1 MGLKKKILIGIVCC
15 LILYM
20 CMFIYSIGGSF
31 KPRYE
36 ITDKVLDS
44 IEIKDFVGNYE
55 MSISKNEKMSKADLG
70 FKCGEN
76 VYKLGTLMSLKHFNV
91 LSEKETEYIRIQ
103 HLLSPSRQYEII
115 AYQSLTAEDTSQ
127 WYIWG
132 LRSMSPNVYTTRG
145 IRIGDTKS
153 YIQNKVGLKL
163 KQEEYNVEGATICFN
178 FNSGVLTEVFMHV

>member
-1 MGLKKKILIGIVCC
+1 MGLKKKIFIGIIG
-15 LILYM
+15 ILTLYL
-20 CMFIYSIGGSF
+20 CMFIYSVGGSF
-31 KPRYE
+31 KPKYE

-55 MSISKNEKMSKADLG
+55 LSVSKNDKMSKADLG

-76 VYKLGTLMSLKHFNV
+76 IYKLGTLMSLKHFNV
-91 LSEKETEYIRIQ
+91 LDEKETEYIRIQ

-115 AYQSLTAEDTSQ
+115 AYQSLTVEDQSQ

-132 LRSMSPNVYTTRG
+132 LRSMSPNVFTTRG

-153 YIQNKVGLKL
+153 EINDNTGLNL
-163 KQEEYNVEGATICFN
+163 KQEEYTVDGATLCFN
-178 FNSGVLTEVFMHV
+178 FNSGILTEVYMHV